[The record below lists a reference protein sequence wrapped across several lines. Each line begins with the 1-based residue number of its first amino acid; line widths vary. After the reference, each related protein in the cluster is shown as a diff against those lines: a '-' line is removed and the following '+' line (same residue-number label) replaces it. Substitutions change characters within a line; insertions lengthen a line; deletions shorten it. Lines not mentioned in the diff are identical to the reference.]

1 MVNKLKSYG
10 VIRSECTERGFQN
23 VDRKFFV
30 PRGNESLAHSD
41 QPLKEGNVHISAPH
55 IYGSA
60 LEALDLVPDS
70 STSFLNVG
78 SGTGYISCVVAHI
91 LGPNS
96 LNYGVEL
103 HSDVVEHCL
112 KCVSKWRPNTVQE
125 KDGVSTIHFN
135 DDTPDIQII
144 KGNGL
149 NIQKDRGECVAGFD
163 RIYIGASIDKDELS
177 SLTEMLS
184 PGGILVGPVEDELVK
199 VMRVG
204 IVGLE
209 TEGDQSVGSSSG
221 LSQEYTSQILS
232 GVRFA
237 PLIPSP
243 IKTIIPSQ
251 EWSPSLQ
258 TGYPSEYKQATMQL
272 MLCSSSELVQPP
284 PKILSREERFNA
296 AAMLPKS
303 IWFHILSY
311 THRKWFEPDLDEN
324 EYLKR
329 RLQEEK
335 AKVANAQRK
344 QREAEERCRAAD
356 RERVVYRLLARRWQS
371 RLNMV
376 LSQNDN
382 QVAHAQDQ
390 AAEELTY
397 LLDNAGSVS
406 NITSLAA
413 LRGLLQELSGQYDSD
428 DDDDEEAI
436 GEETSDA
443 EEEHGTME
451 DDEMEEA
458 HQDFSSN
465 LEEDLLELFE
475 GDEASESD
483 GDLSEDE
490 SVEMEDVEALK
501 NLRSSDQPR
510 SVSISS
516 DDL

>member
-1 MVNKLKSYG
+1 
-10 VIRSECTERGFQN
+10 
-23 VDRKFFV
+23 
-30 PRGNESLAHSD
+30 
-41 QPLKEGNVHISAPH
+41 
-55 IYGSA
+55 
-60 LEALDLVPDS
+60 
-70 STSFLNVG
+70 
-78 SGTGYISCVVAHI
+78 
-91 LGPNS
+91 
-96 LNYGVEL
+96 
-103 HSDVVEHCL
+103 
-112 KCVSKWRPNTVQE
+112 
-125 KDGVSTIHFN
+125 
-135 DDTPDIQII
+135 
-144 KGNGL
+144 
-149 NIQKDRGECVAGFD
+149 
-163 RIYIGASIDKDELS
+163 
-177 SLTEMLS
+177 
-184 PGGILVGPVEDELVK
+184 
-199 VMRVG
+199 MRVG
-204 IVGLE
+204 NVGLE
-209 TEGDQSVGSSSG
+209 TERDQFDGSSSG

-243 IKTIIPSQ
+243 IKTLIPSR

-258 TGYPSEYKQATMQL
+258 TGYPSEYKQASMQL

-284 PKILSREERFNA
+284 PKFLSREERFNA

-329 RLQEEK
+329 RLREEK

-390 AAEELTY
+390 AAEELTD
-397 LLDNAGSVS
+397 LLDTAS

-428 DDDDEEAI
+428 GDDDDDDGAISEEA
-436 GEETSDA
+436 SDA
-443 EEEHGTME
+443 EEEHGAME

-458 HQDFSSN
+458 HEDVSSN

-475 GDEASESD
+475 GDEASHSD
-483 GDLSEDE
+483 DDLSEDE

>member
-1 MVNKLKSYG
+1 
-10 VIRSECTERGFQN
+10 
-23 VDRKFFV
+23 
-30 PRGNESLAHSD
+30 
-41 QPLKEGNVHISAPH
+41 
-55 IYGSA
+55 
-60 LEALDLVPDS
+60 
-70 STSFLNVG
+70 
-78 SGTGYISCVVAHI
+78 
-91 LGPNS
+91 
-96 LNYGVEL
+96 
-103 HSDVVEHCL
+103 
-112 KCVSKWRPNTVQE
+112 
-125 KDGVSTIHFN
+125 
-135 DDTPDIQII
+135 
-144 KGNGL
+144 
-149 NIQKDRGECVAGFD
+149 
-163 RIYIGASIDKDELS
+163 
-177 SLTEMLS
+177 
-184 PGGILVGPVEDELVK
+184 
-199 VMRVG
+199 MRVG
-204 IVGLE
+204 HVGLE
-209 TEGDQSVGSSSG
+209 TDGDQSVGSSSG

-243 IKTIIPSQ
+243 IKTLIPSQ

-258 TGYPSEYKQATMQL
+258 IGYPSEYKQATMQL

-284 PKILSREERFNA
+284 PKIPSREERFNA
-296 AAMLPKS
+296 SAMLPKS

-344 QREAEERCRAAD
+344 QRAAEERCRAAD

-390 AAEELTY
+390 AAEELTD
-397 LLDNAGSVS
+397 LLDAAGSAS
-406 NITSLAA
+406 SITSLAA
-413 LRGLLQELSGQYDSD
+413 LRGLVQELSGQFDSD
-428 DDDDEEAI
+428 DDDDDDDDDDEVISEEAN
-436 GEETSDA
+436 DA
-443 EEEHGTME
+443 GEEHGAME

-458 HQDFSSN
+458 HQEISSN

-475 GDEASESD
+475 GDEASDSD
-483 GDLSEDE
+483 GDLSEEE